1 MLQIDPDLFD
11 NKMVVEC
18 YPNCAGMEADD
29 PNINDDEAVRGI
41 RVFSALVGVLLLT
54 GVLANGFIIWLTTR
68 RHFLIRWQTFRLSLR
83 YSKIIDLSLCAA
95 LAATLLWPRQMFDT
109 GCDVIVIDIAT
120 VDCKHFGLDK
130 VLYTGVFAAA
140 SGVVVVCRQVSML
153 CTFEHE
159 DVLLSQHS
167 SRTVRLLADVVIV
180 SVVSFTASLYVKL
193 VVPDFDLPLCFVVHP
208 ATPRV
213 VYLFVAPA
221 VVTLSLAIAVV
232 ARPSGPA
239 DSERPQS
246 GQPTTDDLSDKAT
259 LVGPRPDEDEV
270 PTHSTWNR
278 LVIVTN
284 VPVLTWCL
292 LLAAVAMAGLLLQ
305 PVSVGIL
312 FTLTSCTA
320 LDGVWSVF
328 SLFRHWT

>member
-1 MLQIDPDLFD
+1 M
-11 NKMVVEC
+11 
-18 YPNCAGMEADD
+18 
-29 PNINDDEAVRGI
+29 
-41 RVFSALVGVLLLT
+41 FSALLGVLLLT
-54 GVLANGFIIWLTTR
+54 GVLANGFVVWLSTR

-95 LAATLLWPRQMFDT
+95 LAATIAWPWQMFDT
-109 GCDVIVIDIAT
+109 GSDVIVA
-120 VDCKHFGLDK
+120 VDCKHFGLEK

-159 DVLLSQHS
+159 DVLLNQHS
-167 SRTVRLLADVVIV
+167 SRTVRLLGDVVIV
-180 SVVSFTASLYVKL
+180 SVVTFTASLYVKL

-208 ATPRV
+208 ATPQA
-213 VYLFVAPA
+213 VYLFLAPA
-221 VVTLSLAIAVV
+221 VVTLALGIAV
-232 ARPSGPA
+232 AALPST
-239 DSERPQS
+239 DFERPRS
-246 GQPTTDDLSDKAT
+246 IQPTNDDLSDKAI
-259 LVGPRPDEDEV
+259 LVGSRSEVDEV

-292 LLAAVAMAGLLLQ
+292 LLAAIAMAGQLLQ

-312 FTLTSCTA
+312 FTLTSCMA

-328 SLFRHWT
+328 SLVRHWT

>member
-1 MLQIDPDLFD
+1 M
-11 NKMVVEC
+11 
-18 YPNCAGMEADD
+18 
-29 PNINDDEAVRGI
+29 
-41 RVFSALVGVLLLT
+41 FSALVGVLLLT

-95 LAATLLWPRQMFDT
+95 LAATIVWPWQMFDT
-109 GCDVIVIDIAT
+109 GCDVIVT

-193 VVPDFDLPLCFVVHP
+193 VVPEFDLPLCFVVHP
-208 ATPRV
+208 AAPRA

-221 VVTLSLAIAVV
+221 VVTLSLGIAVV
-232 ARPSGPA
+232 ALPSGSA
-239 DSERPQS
+239 DFERPRS
-246 GQPTTDDLSDKAT
+246 MQPTKDDLSDKAI
-259 LVGPRPDEDEV
+259 LVGPRPEEDEV

-292 LLAAVAMAGLLLQ
+292 LLAAVAMAGQLLQ

-312 FTLTSCTA
+312 FTLTSCMT
-320 LDGVWSVF
+320 LDGVWGVF
-328 SLFRHWT
+328 SLVRHWT